1 MKAYIE
7 TKRLILRNF
16 RLEDAQSMFESYCHD
31 EEVTRYLTWYPHQ
44 NIQETIERLKQVQL
58 PAIEKNIADFAI
70 TLKGSDDVIGSIGT
84 VNDFMADGYAEIG
97 YVIARKYWNQ
107 GYMSEAFKAIINH
120 LFTHT
125 TLSHIRAIHDID
137 NLASGKVMQK
147 CGMHYV
153 QNKQIKK
160 KFDRDELTTCACYE
174 IDKKEWVK
182 KNVR

>member
-31 EEVTRYLTWYPHQ
+31 EEVTRYLTWDPHQ
-44 NIQETIERLKQVQL
+44 NVQETITRLMQVQL
-58 PAIEKNIADFAI
+58 PAIEKDAADFAI
-70 TLKGSDDVIGSIGT
+70 TLKGSDNVVGSIGT
-84 VNDFMADGYAEIG
+84 VNDYISEGYAEIG

-107 GYMSEAFKAIINH
+107 GYMSEALEAIIQF

-125 TLSHIRAIHDID
+125 TTPKIRAIHDID

-153 QNKQIKK
+153 KDIKK
-160 KFDRDELTTCACYE
+160 KINQDELKTCACYE
-174 IDKKEWVK
+174 IDKKEWEK